1 VKQQVSQLH
10 KMRHPNIVEVTGVF
24 ERKDRGETRMYASAS
39 IVYMP
44 EIMSVPLDILTDII
58 ALEQVHPDAALCWR

>member
-1 VKQQVSQLH
+1 
-10 KMRHPNIVEVTGVF
+10 VTGVF